1 MRSKVLLFGLG
12 LAGFFALIFGVI
24 KFTES
29 RKFVTDYEEVGKLLT
44 EAQSKGFMTDG
55 ASFAKN
61 LPDDQNA
68 WIEIGPIIT
77 PTIDPKAPRGAYQ
90 NRNTIALNSY
100 ALPSDLPLF
109 EAAYAFKKADL
120 ITIISALK
128 RKGHLQI
135 PRNYNKGYLMEYPEM
150 DALKVL
156 ANDIAL
162 LALAKTYRRD
172 LVGALDTLRADYVLV
187 ASLMDLNETIPRQ
200 YAMEIFLRVIS
211 KVEMR
216 IIEFAP
222 STIEPVKKQFGEWAP
237 KLDRDPFDAFKWV
250 FLKDLA
256 ICRNFDNPIMDKPHI
271 GYPLENLSNYPKG
284 KAIDQYFKL
293 QPGTHIPTSPAM
305 RKCMVNLLHRWRSAI
320 DFINDPK
327 TKRTIQTSDEVTK
340 LVAWERDC
348 PKPLAERW
356 QEFYIG
362 NSDTEQFRNISNLDL
377 KREMFRQ
384 LKFHQSNGKWSTK
397 LLGTIREFDSS
408 VKYTITPLKGG
419 IQIGGGSLNSDG
431 QFVYRFCYPHSIG
444 LPVNNAYLETIA
456 KLRKTG
462 HPAKP

>member
-24 KFTES
+24 KFTEG
-29 RKFVTDYEEVGKLLT
+29 RKFASDYEEIGKLLT

-55 ASFAKN
+55 ASFAKK

-109 EAAYAFKKADL
+109 DAAYAFKKADL
-120 ITIISALK
+120 ITMISALK
-128 RKGHLQI
+128 MKGHLQI
-135 PRNYNKGYLMEYPEM
+135 PRNYNEGYLMEYPEM

-172 LVGALDTLRADYVLV
+172 LVGALDTLRSVYVLV
-187 ASLMDLNETIPRQ
+187 AALMDRNETIPRQ

-222 STIEPVKKQFGEWAP
+222 STIEPVKRQFEVWAP
-237 KLDRDPFDAFKWV
+237 KLDRDPFETYKWAF
-250 FLKDLA
+250 LRDLA
-256 ICRNFDNPIMDKPHI
+256 VCRNFDDPVMDKPHI
-271 GYPLENLSNYPKG
+271 GYPLEKLSNYPKG
-284 KAIDQYFKL
+284 KAVDRYFKIK
-293 QPGTHIPTSPAM
+293 PGTHIPTSREM
-305 RKCMVNLLHRWRSAI
+305 RKCMVSMLHRWNSAI
-320 DFINDPK
+320 DLINDPK
-327 TKRTIQTSDEVTK
+327 TKRTIQTKDKVNEM
-340 LVAWERDC
+340 VAINRDC
-348 PKPLAERW
+348 PKPLLDRW
-356 QEFYIG
+356 QEFYLK
-362 NSDTEQFRNISNLDL
+362 NDLAEDFRSITNIDL
-377 KREMFRQ
+377 KKEIFRQ
-384 LKFHQSNGKWSTK
+384 LEYQQSSGKWGSK
-397 LLGTIREFDSS
+397 VIGPIREFNSS
-408 VKYTITPLKGG
+408 IKYMIIPYKGG
-419 IQIGGGSLNSDG
+419 IQIGGGDLNSDG
-431 QFVYRFCYPHSIG
+431 QAAYRFCFPHSIG
-444 LPVNNAYLETIA
+444 LPLNNTSLEIITKI
-456 KLRKTG
+456 RKSG
-462 HPAKP
+462 NVIKK